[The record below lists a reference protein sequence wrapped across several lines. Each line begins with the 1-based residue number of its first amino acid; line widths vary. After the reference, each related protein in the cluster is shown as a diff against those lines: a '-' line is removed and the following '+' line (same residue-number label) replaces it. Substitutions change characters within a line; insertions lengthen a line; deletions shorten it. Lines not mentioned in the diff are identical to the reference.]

1 MYKFVLV
8 ANVIL
13 QAIDAKQLYLC
24 MYGPDANG
32 EYFEEVVNDAMRA
45 RSCQDYP
52 DFCLCQEIQVKYYG
66 RDPVSGEHLN
76 FFMLYILTFLSP
88 GQMRLSRK
96 VLTTASAAAVASAS
110 SMKR

>member
-52 DFCLCQEIQVKYYG
+52 DFCLCQEIQVKCMFG
-66 RDPVSGEHLN
+66 PDATGDFVIEP
-76 FFMLYILTFLSP
+76 
-88 GQMRLSRK
+88 
-96 VLTTASAAAVASAS
+96 TTQQFSQECDRAFCTCTNHEDYQEVANER
-110 SMKR
+110 MK